1 MVVGRSDA
9 RKQVPKAGRRG
20 FDSLVIL
27 VSWIVWKERNDRTFD
42 RYIHTIDEVV
52 RRALDEILAWSLA
65 GFRQLELALSV
76 LGLPAGRDLIGHV
89 IE

>member
-1 MVVGRSDA
+1 M
-9 RKQVPKAGRRG
+9 PKAGRRG

-42 RYIHTIDEVV
+42 RCVRTVDEVV

-65 GFRQLELALSV
+65 GFRQLELVLSV